1 MRRILN
7 VIFYLTAKIIVL
19 VLGLRIRHRERLPTT
34 GPAIIVANHN
44 SHLDTIVL
52 FSLFPLSMMRHLR
65 PVANE
70 QYFLNQNPCL
80 AWFAR
85 QILHIIPVS
94 GDAGSCRDRHDTHRN
109 FFKSCA
115 TALAEKQ
122 ILILYPEGTRGT
134 PEHLSEFRTGVV
146 HLAKLNPDVPI
157 IPIFLHGL
165 GKALPKGDFLIVP
178 LLCWICIGESMY
190 WNGQK
195 QGFLQRLSDR
205 IQALSEERM
214 LSF

>member
-1 MRRILN
+1 MRQILN
-7 VIFYLTAKIIVL
+7 IMLFLTAKIIVL
-19 VLGLRIRHRERLPTT
+19 ILGLRIRHRERLPTS

-52 FSLFPLSMMRHLR
+52 FSLFPLSMVQQLR

-70 QYFLNQNPCL
+70 QYFLQQNRFL

-85 QILHIIPVS
+85 HVLRVIPVS
-94 GDAGSCRDRHDTHRN
+94 SEASNCRD

-115 TALAEKQ
+115 NALAKKQ

-134 PEHLSEFRTGVV
+134 PENMSEFKMGIA
-146 HLAKLNPDVPI
+146 HLAKQYPAVPI
-157 IPIFLHGL
+157 VPIFLHGL

-178 LLCWICIGESMY
+178 LLCWICIGEAMY

-195 QGFLQRLSDR
+195 QVFLQQLV
-205 IQALSEERM
+205 ERM
-214 LSF
+214 QTLADERLLSA

>member
-1 MRRILN
+1 MRQIFN
-7 VIFYLTAKIIVL
+7 VILYLTAKIIVL
-19 VLGLRIRHRERLPTT
+19 ALGLRIRHRERLPTT

-52 FSLFPLSMMRHLR
+52 FSLFPLSMVQHLR

-80 AWFAR
+80 AWLAR
-85 QILHIIPVS
+85 HVLQIVPVS
-94 GDAGSCRDRHDTHRN
+94 GDASCRDRYCNHRN

-134 PEHLSEFRTGVV
+134 PEHLSEFRTGIA
-146 HLAKLNPDVPI
+146 HLAKLHPDVPV
-157 IPIFLHGL
+157 IPISLHGL

-190 WNGQK
+190 WQGQK
-195 QGFLQRLSDR
+195 QTFLQQLSDR
-205 IQALSEERM
+205 IQHLAEERM